1 MKIIFFNKEY
11 SCDQADD
18 CYDGSDESDCSILKI
33 DSSKYLKDKHPSG
46 GVDVYLDI
54 DITRILL
61 IDEVCIKI
69 YFHSKHFEG
78 SSEMFRFRCRWRVVK
93 TKNIVA
99 GPHLTMT
106 SLTSAK
112 PYLSDPYLT

>member
-1 MKIIFFNKEY
+1 MKIIVFNKEF
-11 SCDQADD
+11 SCDQGDD

-61 IDEVCIKI
+61 IDEVCIKKYI
-69 YFHSKHFEG
+69 FTTSTLKVLVKC
-78 SSEMFRFRCRWRVVK
+78 SDMFRCQWRVVK
-93 TKNIVA
+93 TKNIETV
-99 GPHLTMT
+99 PNLTLT
-106 SLTSAK
+106 FLTS
-112 PYLSDPYLT
+112 T